1 MRQEFI
7 RRTDRG
13 VMSPGA
19 QAKLSRHR
27 RLSFIVGRVRY
38 IQVGACGLARE
49 VIDQSD
55 EIIRQ
60 DFDIVASCNGWIP
73 LLRGLLSLL
82 GDDSQALLEKHIGIA
97 LNDELSVIRGL
108 DATLALRGF
117 TPHIICRRWQV
128 LFMDPA
134 SPTSVALAD

>member
-1 MRQEFI
+1 
-7 RRTDRG
+7 
-13 VMSPGA
+13 
-19 QAKLSRHR
+19 
-27 RLSFIVGRVRY
+27 
-38 IQVGACGLARE
+38 

-60 DFDIVASCNGWIP
+60 DFDIVANCTGGCPIA
-73 LLRGLLSLL
+73 GLLNLL
-82 GDDSQALLEKHIGIA
+82 SDDSQSLLEKHIGIA
-97 LNDELSVIRGL
+97 LNDELSVIRGP

>member
-1 MRQEFI
+1 
-7 RRTDRG
+7 
-13 VMSPGA
+13 
-19 QAKLSRHR
+19 
-27 RLSFIVGRVRY
+27 
-38 IQVGACGLARE
+38 
-49 VIDQSD
+49 
-55 EIIRQ
+55 
-60 DFDIVASCNGWIP
+60 
-73 LLRGLLSLL
+73 LRGLLNLL

-134 SPTSVALAD
+134 SPTSICLGRLSDLIFSGYASLPFADGMRTESPVTVDESPYSEEAHTQI